1 MMLTKPEQ
9 ARAFLALGLTAV
21 LAITAI
27 SAPAEPDAEANA
39 IEAEGGKWARYYENE
54 DLQGLM
60 TLYVDDVVVAL
71 HGQPALYG
79 KEAGILPLVRA
90 ETVRQQLYVAVK
102 LVSTLVWKG
111 VVVISCLQA
120 LLHQAKKYAIRHF
133 PVACGYSVVGVLE
146 ESAVVFD
153 PLQDFRVDA
162 NPRFGLA
169 QLRRNRGALPVI
181 QIEDQ

>member
-1 MMLTKPEQ
+1 MMLTKPQQ
-9 ARAFLALGLTAV
+9 ARAFLALGLSTV

-79 KEAGILPLVRA
+79 KEAVRA
-90 ETVRQQLYVAVK
+90 YFAQRLGKAESTFELEYEVR
-102 LVSTLVWKG
+102 
-111 VVVISCLQA
+111 
-120 LLHQAKKYAIRHF
+120 
-133 PVACGYSVVGVLE
+133 
-146 ESAVVFD
+146 
-153 PLQDFRVDA
+153 
-162 NPRFGLA
+162 
-169 QLRRNRGALPVI
+169 
-181 QIEDQ
+181 